1 MKKRF
6 AILSIVLI
14 GLLALSLNNCNKL
27 VTVPNQ
33 ETAEN
38 ETAWM
43 PDKNLRQAVC
53 KALKLDSGTSL
64 TPQVLAGLTKLELIK
79 FRETV

>member
-33 ETAEN
+33 ETAE
-38 ETAWM
+38 
-43 PDKNLRQAVC
+43 K
-53 KALKLDSGTSL
+53 
-64 TPQVLAGLTKLELIK
+64 
-79 FRETV
+79 